1 VNANPAGVVGLTVGM
16 VTIDCEDPQRLAEFW
31 SAALEL
37 PVKSDLGDYIYLARP
52 AGGGIVVSLQR
63 VPEPRV
69 GKNRVHLDLNG
80 QRATEVPRLVAL
92 GARVIEEHEVPGTAW
107 TVLADPEGNVFC
119 VGEDAE

>member
-1 VNANPAGVVGLTVGM
+1 M
-16 VTIDCEDPQRLAEFW
+16 I
-31 SAALEL
+31 
-37 PVKSDLGDYIYLARP
+37 
-52 AGGGIVVSLQR
+52 VSLQR

-80 QRATEVPRLVAL
+80 NRATEVPRLVSL

-119 VGEDAE
+119 VGEDDEEMSVVRPTLELSRHAEKH

>member
-1 VNANPAGVVGLTVGM
+1 MDATGEATPALSVGM
-16 VTIDCEDPQRLAEFW
+16 VTIDCEDPQRLGQFW
-31 SAALEL
+31 SAALGL
-37 PVKSDLGDYIYLARP
+37 PVQTDTGDYIYLARP
-52 AGGGIVVSLQR
+52 ASGGVIVSLQR

-80 QRATEVPRLVAL
+80 DREIEVPRLVAL

-119 VGEDAE
+119 VGEDDE